1 MDGLTIDLSIHRSID
16 LSLHGAR
23 RFVIL
28 SALAAFLLGAA
39 CSRPAPPKTFT
50 LTGQVLSVDRE
61 KQLVTIRHED
71 IDGLMPGMT
80 MSFPVTKPELLDGRE
95 PGELVRGTLEVT
107 DALGRLTTIERTGM
121 SELPTDSNAAAMAG
135 NLLDVGDTV
144 PDAAFI
150 DQANKRRSIAEW
162 RGTATLMTFIYTQ
175 CPLPNFCPL
184 MDQNFAKLQ
193 TAIAGDVTL
202 KAKARLVSISFDPDH
217 DTPDVLARHAARLQ
231 ADPATWTFLTG
242 DRATVDR
249 FAARMGVG
257 VMREAGDPTIT
268 HNLRT
273 ILVGTDG
280 RVAKIYSGSEWTTAG
295 VIADLRAAAARLP

>member
-1 MDGLTIDLSIHRSID
+1 MDGLKR
-16 LSLHGAR
+16 
-23 RFVIL
+23 
-28 SALAAFLLGAA
+28 ALVLIGLFLLPA
-39 CSRPAPPKTFT
+39 CSRPAPPKTYT

-107 DALGRLTTIERTGM
+107 DALGRLTEIQRTGM
-121 SELPTDSNAAAMAG
+121 AELPTDSNAAAMAG
-135 NLLDVGDTV
+135 NVLDVGDNV

-150 DQANKRRSIAEW
+150 DQANARRSIAEW
-162 RGTATLMTFIYTQ
+162 RGTATLITFIYTQ

-193 TAIAGDVTL
+193 KAIAADPAL
-202 KAKARLVSISFDPDH
+202 KSKARLVSISFDPDH
-217 DTPDVLARHAARLQ
+217 DTPDVLAKHAARLE
-231 ADPATWTFLTG
+231 ADAATWTFLTG
-242 DRATVDR
+242 DRPTVDK

-257 VMREAGDPTIT
+257 VMRATGDATIT

-273 ILVGTDG
+273 ILVGADG
-280 RVAKIYSGSEWTTAG
+280 RIAKIYSGNEWTTAG
-295 VIADLRAAAARLP
+295 VLADLRAAAGALLP